1 MELIGDMADA
11 DGAVVCG
18 ALRVPIGDKAAW
30 ANLEAI
36 SAVGVADFENR
47 TGDRLGL
54 GDDEFK
60 AAIGCLDDGEQG
72 DGSMADTHL
81 DGEAPADFAVIDMEG
96 ADFGFA
102 LGDGDVSGTIMAH
115 EAEAV
120 MEQDIGNAGGID
132 PGVNL
137 LVDDRV
143 VLEHACDLVELDTG
157 ATEDVGDFRDG
168 AGGAIGEPFTRH
180 AGAVAHAVEGG
191 VVARGGGLQVED
203 DDGNAGAL
211 DHGQDR

>member
-1 MELIGDMADA
+1 
-11 DGAVVCG
+11 
-18 ALRVPIGDKAAW
+18 
-30 ANLEAI
+30 
-36 SAVGVADFENR
+36 
-47 TGDRLGL
+47 
-54 GDDEFK
+54 
-60 AAIGCLDDGEQG
+60 
-72 DGSMADTHL
+72 
-81 DGEAPADFAVIDMEG
+81 MEG

-157 ATEDVGDFRDG
+157 STEDVGDFRDG
-168 AGGAIGEPFTRH
+168 AG
-180 AGAVAHAVEGG
+180 GAVAHAVEGG